1 MICDVARNITSASQ
15 GKSMIEISASLIAV
29 LCVVVVSSA
38 VLYYRRVRKIQTEY
52 EKAKSVIEDVVLS
65 FNRQL
70 RKEADR
76 MELVAYKV
84 EGNSAKAD
92 NIIKRIEDVEK
103 EVEAIKVQP
112 PQTPEIQQTLSS
124 QISEVNKR
132 IESLEALQESA
143 KGKFSVLEEE
153 VQKLVSIPDLRSEP
167 AIQIRRDKALAALTE
182 TEIVVL
188 EMLVAEGSKTAPE
201 IREKVEL
208 SREHTAR
215 LMKKLYEEGYVER
228 ETGKIPFRYS
238 AKKEM
243 EKVLKKPE
251 PQNS

>member
-1 MICDVARNITSASQ
+1 
-15 GKSMIEISASLIAV
+15 MIEISAALIAI
-29 LCVVVVSSA
+29 LCAVTVSSA
-38 VLYYRRVRKIQTEY
+38 VLYYRQVRKIQTEY

-65 FNRQL
+65 FNREL
-70 RKEADR
+70 KKEADR
-76 MELVAYKV
+76 VELVAYKV
-84 EGNSAKAD
+84 EGNSSKAD
-92 NIIKRIEDVEK
+92 SISKRIEAVEK
-103 EVEAIKVQP
+103 EVETIKAQP
-112 PQTPEIQQTLSS
+112 PQAPETQQALSS
-124 QISEVNKR
+124 QILDVNKR

-143 KGKFSVLEEE
+143 KGKFSILEEE
-153 VQKLVSIPDLRSEP
+153 VQKLVSIPELRSEP

-182 TEIVVL
+182 TEITVL
-188 EMLVAEGSKTAPE
+188 EMLVADGSKTTPE
-201 IREKVEL
+201 IKERVGL

-238 AKKEM
+238 AKREM